1 MSRQSEAK
9 TRQGYVPKAEPA
21 TCMNCT
27 HFAYDMDWYDEAKQ
41 YPREVNLCCTLGD
54 FAVKNMATCNLFERK
69 IGGGK

>member
-1 MSRQSEAK
+1 
-9 TRQGYVPKAEPA
+9 
-21 TCMNCT
+21 MNCT